1 MIVDKRATL
10 QVRIFMNK
18 LFGNKNSVNK
28 SLAKLITS
36 YSHSTV
42 VQYGT
47 VFQRTKGTPEYYVIQ
62 KCHSPFWV
70 TTAWM
75 PSSIEYAVHPYWER
89 YRSFGNLCFV
99 PDWHRATQFEKK
111 KIFDPYGLP
120 YIKKRNARFYFQVP
134 FFLRSY

>member
-28 SLAKLITS
+28 SLAALITS
-36 YSHSTV
+36 FSHSTV

-70 TTAWM
+70 TTVWM
-75 PSSIEYAVHPYWER
+75 PSKVQIAVHPFFPLR
-89 YRSFGNLCFV
+89 NICFV
-99 PDWHRATQFEKK
+99 PDWHRSGHFQKK

-134 FFLRSY
+134 FFLRGY